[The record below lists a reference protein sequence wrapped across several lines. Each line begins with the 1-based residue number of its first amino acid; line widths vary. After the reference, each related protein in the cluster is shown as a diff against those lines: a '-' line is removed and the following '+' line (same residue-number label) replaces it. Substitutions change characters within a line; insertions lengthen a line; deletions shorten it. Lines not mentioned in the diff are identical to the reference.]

1 MTDVVNHFG
10 TCHKVNDLNRRT
22 DKPIST
28 IKRTFT
34 ENNMTTFKQLLCDRN
49 LSETLSTDCLILN
62 SYESLNIFNE
72 DFLLPKIRFNKKYA
86 KHEP

>member
-1 MTDVVNHFG
+1 MVNHFG

-49 LSETLSTDCLILN
+49 LFETLNTDCPDSAYN
-62 SYESLNIFNE
+62 SYKSSKRYSTNHFLSLKHGSKRNI
-72 DFLLPKIRFNKKYA
+72 
-86 KHEP
+86 